1 MVKFGDDISEDL
13 HQQVFS
19 FSNQLL
25 QQSFNGINNVHP
37 GYNSVLV
44 TFDKNIYSD
53 TVLEKVQQFWSEF
66 QEQKQEKYNTV
77 EIPVLYGA
85 KYGPDLDR
93 VCKYTGLSSGEVIK
107 RHTAGNYLVYFIGC
121 SPGFP
126 YIGGMDET
134 LATPRLDTPRKKVP
148 LGSVAVA
155 NNQTGIY
162 PIESP
167 GGWNLIGRTPLPIF
181 NIKDPENS
189 LVDIGYELHFRSI
202 SQSEFDQMKGK

>member
-25 QQSFNGINNVHP
+25 QQSFNGIKNVHP

-44 TFDKNIYSD
+44 TFDKNISSD
-53 TVLEKVQQFWSEF
+53 TVLEKVQQYWGEF
-66 QEQKQEKYNTV
+66 QEQKQEKYNRV

-93 VCKYTGLSSGEVIK
+93 VCEYTGLSSGEVIK
-107 RHTAGNYLVYFIGC
+107 RHTAGNYLVYFIGF

-181 NIKDPENS
+181 NINDPENS
-189 LVDIGYELHFRSI
+189 LVDIGDKLHFCSI
-202 SQSEFDQMKGK
+202 SQDEFDQMKGK

>member
-1 MVKFGDDISEDL
+1 MVKFGDSISEDL

-44 TFDKNIYSD
+44 TFDKNIYCD

-107 RHTAGNYLVYFIGC
+107 RHTAGNYLVYFIGF

-181 NIKDPENS
+181 NINDPENS
-189 LVDIGYELHFRSI
+189 LVDIGDKLHFRSI
-202 SQSEFDQMKGK
+202 SQDEFDQMKGK

>member
-1 MVKFGDDISEDL
+1 LVKFGDDISEDL

-25 QQSFNGINNVHP
+25 QQSFNGIKNVHP

-44 TFDKNIYSD
+44 TFDKNISSD
-53 TVLEKVQQFWSEF
+53 TVLEKVQQYWGEF
-66 QEQKQEKYNTV
+66 QEQKQEKYNRV

-93 VCKYTGLSSGEVIK
+93 VCEYTGLSSDEVIK
-107 RHTAGNYLVYFIGC
+107 RHTAGNYLVYFIGF

-181 NIKDPENS
+181 NINDPENS
-189 LVDIGYELHFRSI
+189 LVDIGDKLHFCSI
-202 SQSEFDQMKGK
+202 SQDEFYQMKGK

>member
-1 MVKFGDDISEDL
+1 
-13 HQQVFS
+13 
-19 FSNQLL
+19 
-25 QQSFNGINNVHP
+25 
-37 GYNSVLV
+37 
-44 TFDKNIYSD
+44 
-53 TVLEKVQQFWSEF
+53 LEKVQQFWNEF
-66 QEQKQEKYNTV
+66 QEQKQEKYNRV

-93 VCKYTGLSSGEVIK
+93 VCEYTGLSSGEVIK
-107 RHTAGNYLVYFIGC
+107 RHTAGNYLVYFIGF

-181 NIKDPENS
+181 NINDPENS
-189 LVDIGYELHFRSI
+189 LVNIGDELHFRSI
-202 SQSEFDQMKGK
+202 SQDEFDQMKGK

>member
-1 MVKFGDDISEDL
+1 MVKFGDSISEDL

-107 RHTAGNYLVYFIGC
+107 RHTAGNYLVYFIGF

-181 NIKDPENS
+181 NINDPENS
-189 LVDIGYELHFRSI
+189 LVDIGDKLHFRSI
-202 SQSEFDQMKGK
+202 SQDEFDQMKGK

>member
-25 QQSFNGINNVHP
+25 QKSFNGINNVHP

-44 TFDKNIYSD
+44 TFDKNIYCD

-107 RHTAGNYLVYFIGC
+107 RHTAGNYLVYFIGF

-181 NIKDPENS
+181 NINDPENS
-189 LVDIGYELHFRSI
+189 LVDIGDKLHFRSI
-202 SQSEFDQMKGK
+202 SQDEYDQMKGK

>member
-1 MVKFGDDISEDL
+1 LVKFGDDISEDL

-25 QQSFNGINNVHP
+25 QQSFNGIKNVHP

-44 TFDKNIYSD
+44 TFDKNISSD
-53 TVLEKVQQFWSEF
+53 TVLEKVQQYWGEF
-66 QEQKQEKYNTV
+66 QEQKQEKYNRV

-93 VCKYTGLSSGEVIK
+93 VCEYTGLSSGEVIK
-107 RHTAGNYLVYFIGC
+107 RHTAGNYLVYFIGF

-181 NIKDPENS
+181 NINDPENS
-189 LVDIGYELHFRSI
+189 LVDIGDKLHFCSI
-202 SQSEFDQMKGK
+202 SQDEFDQMKGK

>member
-93 VCKYTGLSSGEVIK
+93 VCNYTGLSSGEVIK
-107 RHTAGNYLVYFIGC
+107 RHTAGNYLVYFIGF

-181 NIKDPENS
+181 NINDPENS
-189 LVDIGYELHFRSI
+189 LVDIGDKLHFRSI
-202 SQSEFDQMKGK
+202 SQDEFDQMKGK

>member
-1 MVKFGDDISEDL
+1 M
-13 HQQVFS
+13 
-19 FSNQLL
+19 
-25 QQSFNGINNVHP
+25 
-37 GYNSVLV
+37 
-44 TFDKNIYSD
+44 
-53 TVLEKVQQFWSEF
+53 EKVQQFWSEF

-107 RHTAGNYLVYFIGC
+107 RHTAGNYLVYFIGF

-181 NIKDPENS
+181 NINDPQNS
-189 LVDIGYELHFRSI
+189 LVDIGDKLHFRSI
-202 SQSEFDQMKGK
+202 SQDEFDQMKGK

>member
-44 TFDKNIYSD
+44 TFDKNIYCD

-85 KYGPDLDR
+85 KYGPELDR

-107 RHTAGNYLVYFIGC
+107 RETAGNYLVYFIGF

-181 NIKDPENS
+181 NINDPENS
-189 LVDIGYELHFRSI
+189 LVDIGDKLNFRSI
-202 SQSEFDQMKGK
+202 SQDEFDQMKGK

>member
-25 QQSFNGINNVHP
+25 QQSFNGIKNVHP

-44 TFDKNIYSD
+44 TFDKNISSD
-53 TVLEKVQQFWSEF
+53 TVLEKVQQYWGEF
-66 QEQKQEKYNTV
+66 QEQKQEKYNRV

-93 VCKYTGLSSGEVIK
+93 VCEYTGLSSDEVIK
-107 RHTAGNYLVYFIGC
+107 RHTAGNYLVYFIGF

-181 NIKDPENS
+181 NINDPENS
-189 LVDIGYELHFRSI
+189 LVDIGDKLHFCSI
-202 SQSEFDQMKGK
+202 SQDEFYQMKGK

>member
-44 TFDKNIYSD
+44 TFDKNIYCD

-93 VCKYTGLSSGEVIK
+93 VCEYTGLSSGEVINAIQ
-107 RHTAGNYLVYFIGC
+107 RGITW
-121 SPGFP
+121 
-126 YIGGMDET
+126 YI
-134 LATPRLDTPRKKVP
+134 L
-148 LGSVAVA
+148 LGSHL
-155 NNQTGIY
+155 GF
-162 PIESP
+162 
-167 GGWNLIGRTPLPIF
+167 LISEAWT
-181 NIKDPENS
+181 KHW
-189 LVDIGYELHFRSI
+189 LHRVWI
-202 SQSEFDQMKGK
+202 LLEK

>member
-1 MVKFGDDISEDL
+1 M
-13 HQQVFS
+13 
-19 FSNQLL
+19 
-25 QQSFNGINNVHP
+25 
-37 GYNSVLV
+37 
-44 TFDKNIYSD
+44 
-53 TVLEKVQQFWSEF
+53 
-66 QEQKQEKYNTV
+66 
-77 EIPVLYGA
+77 
-85 KYGPDLDR
+85 
-93 VCKYTGLSSGEVIK
+93 SSGEVIK
-107 RHTAGNYLVYFIGC
+107 RHTAGNYLVYFIGF

-181 NIKDPENS
+181 NINDPENS
-189 LVDIGYELHFRSI
+189 LVDIGDKLHFRSI
-202 SQSEFDQMKGK
+202 SQDEFDQMKGK

>member
-1 MVKFGDDISEDL
+1 LVKFGDDISEDL

-44 TFDKNIYSD
+44 TFDKNIYCD

-107 RHTAGNYLVYFIGC
+107 RHTAGNYLVYFIGF

-181 NIKDPENS
+181 NINNPENS
-189 LVDIGYELHFRSI
+189 LVDIGDKLHFRSI
-202 SQSEFDQMKGK
+202 SQDEYAQMKGK

>member
-1 MVKFGDDISEDL
+1 LVKFGDDISEDL

-44 TFDKNIYSD
+44 TFDKNIYCD

-107 RHTAGNYLVYFIGC
+107 CHTAGNYLVYFIGF

-126 YIGGMDET
+126 YIGGMDER

-181 NIKDPENS
+181 NINDPENS
-189 LVDIGYELHFRSI
+189 LVDIGDKLHFRSI
-202 SQSEFDQMKGK
+202 SQDEYDQMKGK